1 MGMIA
6 LSREDRENQNKIA
19 EQGGIVPLVRLLR
32 SPKTTNKVLLA
43 VIKTLGILCVGKD
56 YLL

>member
-1 MGMIA
+1 MIA